1 MTEKVL
7 FITDTF
13 KYLNFKKD
21 TSILMIEEALKK
33 EMNVFQCEINDLF
46 VYVSIIGSIIK
57 LLTPGSFSSNC
68 KLLAVFLVETVSK
81 FVIYVSPLFK

>member
-13 KYLNFKKD
+13 ENLNFKKD

-33 EMNVFQCEINDLF
+33 GMNVFQCEINDLF
-46 VYVSIIGSIIK
+46 VDNLSLIHI
-57 LLTPGSFSSNC
+57 
-68 KLLAVFLVETVSK
+68 
-81 FVIYVSPLFK
+81 